1 MSISRQQT
9 EQRTARV
16 RSYSITHPPGVVA
29 LPTQPGWDQLVFA
42 HSGYF
47 SARTRSQA
55 WTIPAHRALCVPDGV
70 RVAIETT
77 RRSGIR
83 CLYTD
88 SQLHVLGS
96 DLRVI
101 GLDGLARE
109 LVAHAI
115 ESAPMDLSVES
126 DAALITL
133 LSAQLA
139 IEPDAP
145 LHLPL
150 PVDTVARGLAAA
162 VMRSPASDIERL
174 LHDAGAGRRTVERR
188 FRTETGMSLGQ
199 WRRRARVL
207 AAVAMLAEGD
217 TVTRVASAVG
227 YSTPSAFVA
236 AFRSELHATPREFMR
251 NRALPA
257 PRR

>member
-1 MSISRQQT
+1 MSISRQQG
-9 EQRTARV
+9 ARV
-16 RSYSITHPPGVVA
+16 RSYSIAHPPGLVA

-42 HSGYF
+42 TSGYVT
-47 SARTRSQA
+47 ARTSSQA
-55 WTIPAHRALCVPDGV
+55 WTIPAHRALCVPDGT

-88 SQLHVLGS
+88 AQLQVLGS
-96 DLRVI
+96 EIRVV
-101 GLDGLARE
+101 GLGALARE

-115 ESAPMDLSVES
+115 DSAPMDLSHPP

-133 LSAQLA
+133 LTAQLA
-139 IEPDAP
+139 GEPDAP
-145 LHLPL
+145 LQLPL
-150 PVDTVARGLAAA
+150 PADPVARTVAEA
-162 VMRSPASDIERL
+162 VMRNPAADIDRL

-188 FRTETGMSLGQ
+188 FRSETGMSLGQ

-207 AAVAMLAEGD
+207 AGVVLLAEGD
-217 TVTRVASAVG
+217 SVTRAAMAVG

-236 AFRSELHATPREFMR
+236 AFRSELHAPPREFL
-251 NRALPA
+251 RARHRTPT
-257 PRR
+257 RR